1 MNLKTP
7 VRQAGNIFTRYAG
20 RLEKL
25 GIKTFT
31 DFLYHFPFR
40 YENYSIISKISEVQN
55 GEVVTVQGNVI
66 EIKNEYTKKW
76 KKLQKATVSDDT
88 GSLNVIWF
96 NQPFILNIIKKGDS
110 VSLSGKISSYL
121 GKLVLESPE
130 YEVIYKDG
138 ETIHT
143 GRLVPIY
150 NETRGISSKWLRRQI
165 SKILK
170 EQIQFMNEYIPDSII
185 EKVELMGLKTAI
197 GQIHFPDSIEDAQK
211 ARYR

>member
-1 MNLKTP
+1 MNIDTP
-7 VRQAGNIFTRYAG
+7 INQAGPIFKKYSS

-25 GIKTFT
+25 GIKKIE
-31 DFLYHFPFR
+31 DFLYHIPFR
-40 YENYSIISKISEVQN
+40 YENYSLVSKIANAQPGEIVTIK
-55 GEVVTVQGNVI
+55 GEVTQ
-66 EIKNEYTKKW
+66 IKNEYTRRW
-76 KKLQKATVSDDT
+76 KNLQKAKVADKT
-88 GSLNVIWF
+88 GEIDIIWF
-96 NQPFILNIIKKGDS
+96 NQPFIPKVLKKGDA
-110 VSLSGKISSYL
+110 VSLAGKVDWFKNRVML
-121 GKLVLESPE
+121 QSPQ
-130 YEVIYKDG
+130 YEVIYKNG